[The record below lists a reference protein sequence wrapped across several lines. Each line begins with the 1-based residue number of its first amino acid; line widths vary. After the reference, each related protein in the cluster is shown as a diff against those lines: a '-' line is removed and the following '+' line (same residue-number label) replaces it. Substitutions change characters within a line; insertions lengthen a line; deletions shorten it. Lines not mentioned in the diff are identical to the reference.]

1 MTAQQSKSHGP
12 QEPFIVR
19 FAAVIALFGFAA
31 VIAVTVFGLPGQI
44 HGLIFR
50 TSSSPQESE
59 LTLKVVA
66 GVGAFFIAVL
76 ALGRFELSRSERR
89 QNENALDYSEQTL
102 YEGQYTRAIA
112 QLASTEDMVKLGG
125 IYSLGLLYEHSPR
138 HRTIVVRALSAFI
151 RTYPPSPRKNVHG
164 LPDTLNTA
172 ITIVREFEDLP
183 IGLEVSDAALDWASM
198 DGSKLCASD
207 LGGASL
213 KNATLTYTDLT
224 WSSLRMTDLS
234 GADLEGAVLD
244 WCNLAGA
251 NLAGA
256 NLVGA
261 SFRNSDLSNVDFS
274 GANTAG
280 TDFTDSTWDLDVPP
294 QWPTDFA
301 PPARR
306 GTIGFSELDRARAEY
321 IERKGRTTE
330 GMRFS
335 AAALREH
342 DARYRRKILSS
353 REKPDRSNNS
363 AAKSRPH

>member
-1 MTAQQSKSHGP
+1 MIASQAHGSR
-12 QEPFIVR
+12 EPFIVR
-19 FAAVIALFGFAA
+19 YAAVIALFGFAA

-50 TSSSPQESE
+50 TSNSPQESE

-112 QLASTEDMVKLGG
+112 QLASKEDMVKLGG

-138 HRTIVVRALSAFI
+138 HRIIVVRALSAFI
-151 RTYPPSPRKNVHG
+151 RTYPPTPRKNLHG
-164 LPDTLNTA
+164 IPDALNTA

-183 IGLEVSDAALDWASM
+183 IGLEISEAALDWASM
-198 DGSKLCASD
+198 DGSKLPASD
-207 LGGASL
+207 MGGASL

-234 GADLEGAVLD
+234 GTDLEGAILD

-251 NLAGA
+251 NLSGA

-261 SFRNSDLSNVDFS
+261 SFQNSDLSNVDFS
-274 GANTAG
+274 GANITG
-280 TDFTDSTWDLDVPP
+280 TDFTDSTWDLDAPP
-294 QWPTDFA
+294 KWPTGFT

-306 GTIGFSELDRARAEY
+306 VTIAFFELDRARLEY
-321 IERKGRTTE
+321 IEGRGRTTE

-342 DARYRRKILSS
+342 DARYRRKVLSS
-353 REKPDRSNNS
+353 GGKPDRSNAS
-363 AAKSRPH
+363 ATKGEPR